1 MTHAMPDIELTS
13 DWRAR
18 VEALMGR
25 RRDVWLLIAVAAVA
39 AAVSLFVWLR
49 PPPPA
54 IAPPAVPTAPAGT
67 SPTIVPVSASPSGPG
82 IFVHVAGLVR
92 EPGLYRLPEG
102 SRVTDAIEAAGGP
115 RARAFLDGLNLAEL
129 LADGVKVDVLAEN
142 EASGAMPV
150 ASGAESPTPGGL
162 VSLNTADQT
171 MLETVPGVGPVT
183 AAAIIRHREES
194 GGFDTIEQLLDVSGI
209 GPATL
214 ESLRPYVTL

>member
-1 MTHAMPDIELTS
+1 MPDIELAN

-25 RRDVWLLIAVAAVA
+25 RREVWLLIAVAAVA
-39 AAVSLFVWLR
+39 AAVSLFVWFR

-54 IAPPAVPTAPAGT
+54 IAPPAVPTSPAGT
-67 SPTIVPVSASPSGPG
+67 SPTIAPVSASPSGPG

-92 EPGLYRLPEG
+92 EPGLYRLAAG
-102 SRVTDAIEAAGGP
+102 SRVADAIEAAGGP
-115 RARAFLDGLNLAEL
+115 RARAFLDGLNLAEP
-129 LADGVKVDVLAEN
+129 LADGVKVNVLAEN
-142 EASGAMPV
+142 ETGPMPV
-150 ASGAESPTPGGL
+150 ASATGSSTAGGL
-162 VSLNTADQT
+162 VSLNSADQT